1 MILNLSTLFKHRS
14 QYLFISG
21 LWLSFNTIASTP
33 LTGLI
38 SQEIFVDDPV
48 AASCTVLAPDIEYA
62 YPPLQ
67 ASLFQR
73 NAQTTLPVLSQTWQ
87 VVCSAPV
94 VALFLTVEADQQSD
108 SLSGLDPTYFGLGS
122 VNGQGR
128 LGHYQVTLDNA
139 TVDGAPVQLYQT
151 NNPTQIGTP
160 QSSLMLKPAVFQGWT
175 SDGHAPA
182 KGQQYSVRLTI
193 SPTLNSLQKT
203 QGPLVNGGELNGELV
218 LAFPFNI

>member
-1 MILNLSTLFKHRS
+1 MILNLSTLFKHRT
-14 QYLFISG
+14 QYWFISG
-21 LWLSFNTIASTP
+21 LWFSVNTIASTP

-48 AASCTVLAPDIEYA
+48 TASCTVLAPDIEYT

-67 ASLFQR
+67 ARIFQR
-73 NAQTTLPVLSQTWQ
+73 HEQTTLPVLSQTWQ

-94 VALFLTVEADQQSD
+94 VYLFLTVEADQQLD
-108 SLSGLDPTYFGLGS
+108 SLSGLDPTHLGLGT
-122 VNGQGR
+122 VNEQGR
-128 LGHYQVTLDNA
+128 LGCYQVTLDNA

-151 NNPTQIGTP
+151 HNPTHVGTP
-160 QSSLMLKPAVFQGWT
+160 QSNLMLKSAVFQGWT

-182 KGQQYSVRLTI
+182 KGQQYSIRLTI
-193 SPTLNSLQKT
+193 SPTLNSLQET